1 MIETLA
7 SRTAEPLLLSP
18 HYAGFAGD
26 LARVDKAEPF
36 DHALDVAAV
45 FGVSFANQVEKPFAF
60 ADGIAYIPVRGS
72 LINRSTASYSFV
84 TGYKSIEQRVSAAV
98 ADPDVRGIVLDV
110 DSFGGEAAGCFEC
123 AAVVQAAR
131 AIKPV
136 LAVVDSNA
144 YSAGYAVAAAA
155 TRVSL
160 VPSGG
165 AGSVGVVTMHVDY
178 SKAMDD
184 AGYKVTFVFAGDHK
198 IDGNP
203 YEPLPASVKANIQAR
218 IDDRYA
224 AFVAHVAQ
232 ARGMTEQAV
241 RDTQAATFG
250 AKDALALGLIDSIA
264 PAPEALAAFLDSLP
278 AQAGSAFFM
287 EQKTM
292 SDPVNTAA
300 PDAAIAEAKTAE
312 RARCKAILM
321 SAEADGRGDL
331 ASHLAFESDLTADQA
346 TAMLGKAPKA
356 QAAAPA
362 PQANAFAAAMDRAG
376 TPGVATEASAP
387 GEVDAAKAVLAAF
400 SMATGHKF

>member
-1 MIETLA
+1 MLETLA
-7 SRTAEPLLLSP
+7 SRAAEPLLLSP
-18 HYAGFAGD
+18 HYTGFAGD
-26 LARVDKAEPF
+26 LARADKAEPF

-45 FGVSFANQVEKPFAF
+45 FGVSVSRDADKPFAF
-60 ADGIAYIPVRGS
+60 ADGIAYIPVRGT
-72 LINRSTASYSFV
+72 LINRSTASYSFL
-84 TGYKSIEQRVSAAV
+84 TGYKGIEQRVSAA
-98 ADPDVRGIVLDV
+98 ASDPDVRGIVLDV

-131 AIKPV
+131 AVKPV

-144 YSAGYAVAAAA
+144 YSAGYAIAAAA
-155 TRVSL
+155 TSIAL

-165 AGSVGVVTMHVDY
+165 AGSIGVVTMHVDY
-178 SKAMDD
+178 SKAMDE
-184 AGYKVTFVFAGDHK
+184 AGYKVTFIFAGDHK
-198 IDGNP
+198 VDGNP
-203 YEPLPASVKANIQAR
+203 YEPLPAAVKASIQAR

-232 ARGMTEQAV
+232 ARGISEQAV

-250 AKDALALGLIDSIA
+250 AKDALALGLVDSVA
-264 PAPEALAAFLDSLP
+264 SAPEALGAFRDSLP

-376 TPGVATEASAP
+376 TPGIPAGADTAAAMDPAS
-387 GEVDAAKAVLAAF
+387 EILSAF
-400 SMATGHKF
+400 RLATGTK